1 MLNYKL
7 ISLEGEYLNI
17 IKPVSKSLTIK
28 PGENIKAQ
36 VVDILPN
43 GGVVLRIKGQLVE
56 VQSEI
61 PLQKG
66 TQLLL
71 KMLELSDKNV
81 VKFQIVPQNFPVS
94 KLSNITDLIKNID
107 MSKVMNSLANL
118 KPEFKSIIINNFYSV
133 YDISKFSEM
142 IKNTGI
148 LFESKLRKGQDFK
161 NDIKFKL
168 LTLLSNEDISN
179 EDREKIKQLI
189 KDIQDYQY
197 LSKLTDIFWT
207 FIPVMERD
215 VLDAQFLY
223 KKLHKKSTVHFV
235 LLKLKLKKAGQI
247 YVNVNLI
254 NHNLFINFFIENKK
268 FMDFLKDNLNELKK
282 ELNSSF
288 NITFSFFNK
297 TFDEKKLLNKDF
309 DGMINVKI

>member
-1 MLNYKL
+1 MINYKS
-7 ISLEGEYLNI
+7 IALENEYLTI
-17 IKPVSKSLTIK
+17 IKPVAKSLTIK

-43 GGVVLRIKGQLVE
+43 GGVALRVKGQLVE

-66 TQLLL
+66 SQLLL
-71 KMLELSDKNV
+71 KLLELSDKNV
-81 VKFQIVPQNFPVS
+81 IKFQIIPNNI
-94 KLSNITDLIKNID
+94 SNTKIENIMNLFKNI
-107 MSKVMNSLANL
+107 NTANLLEEFSAL
-118 KPEFKSIIINNFYSV
+118 KPEFKSILVNNFYSV
-133 YDISKFSEM
+133 YDMSKFSEV

-148 LFESKLRKGQDFK
+148 LFENKIKKGQDFK
-161 NDIKFKL
+161 NDMKFKL
-168 LTLLSNEDISN
+168 FTLLSNKEISN

-207 FIPVMERD
+207 FIPVLEKGI
-215 VLDAQFLY
+215 LDAQFLY

-235 LLKLKLKKAGQI
+235 LIKLKFKKVGKVDI
-247 YVNVNLI
+247 NINLI
-254 NHNLFINFFIENKK
+254 DNSLFINFFIENKN

-282 ELNSSF
+282 ELNPSF